1 MEEEQAQEAPE
12 EMIFERQISRYRH
25 VAVDPLRL
33 DESNIRYELGVD
45 PYRQN
50 NQDAQATV
58 TTTVEST
65 TFGNSMAILMEEH
78 QSRVQAQLNT
88 TTGIPVTRV
97 EQEIAT
103 IEQQVAVMQAIS
115 EEIPPIVITPPI
127 PEPPPLPPVRLLPL
141 SRMFHNS
148 DGSTI
153 SDYYYS
159 SAGSCLSFENE
170 YVPVLYLK
178 DGELITSIN
187 SNSPSVF
194 IYNLIVKQ
202 PICAPSITAINNYC
216 KYIVGRNTDNS
227 NTVYGDF
234 KKFDIPVGEYRISNH
249 YVGTNHFIACF
260 GQTNRT
266 IPQVLMCLAV
276 RRDKVINLVK
286 NGYREE
292 TVDKNDLVLLIDN
305 SFIRDETHFKLYRN
319 IKRSYIDNIKSFD
332 VLYTNNLHALCFN
345 EFRITPPRF
354 RTILESQEYSQRI
367 TELVREQL

>member
-1 MEEEQAQEAPE
+1 MEEEQIQEAPDE
-12 EMIFERQISRYRH
+12 IIFERPPQGVSYYAT
-25 VAVDPLRL
+25 VVTDPFRL
-33 DESNIRYELGVD
+33 AESNIRYELGVD
-45 PYRQN
+45 LYRQN
-50 NQDAQATV
+50 DQDAQATV

-65 TFGNSMAILMEEH
+65 TFGNSIAVLMEE
-78 QSRVQAQLNT
+78 QSQMQAQLNAA
-88 TTGIPVTRV
+88 TGIPVTRV
-97 EQEIAT
+97 GQEIAT
-103 IEQQVAVMQAIS
+103 IEQQVETIRA
-115 EEIPPIVITPPI
+115 VITEEVTPII
-127 PEPPPLPPVRLLPL
+127 PEPPPLPPVRLLPV
-141 SRMFHNS
+141 SRMYRNS
-148 DGSTI
+148 EGNIVSNN
-153 SDYYYS
+153 YYS

-202 PICAPSITAINNYC
+202 PSCAPSITAINNYC
-216 KYIVGRNTDNS
+216 KYIVGRNTYNS
-227 NTVYGDF
+227 NVVYGDF
-234 KKFDIPVGEYRISNH
+234 KRFDIPVGEYRISNH

-292 TVDKNDLVLLIDN
+292 TIDKNDLVLLIDN
-305 SFIRDETHFKLYRN
+305 SFIRDEIHFKLYRN
-319 IKRSYIDNIKSFD
+319 IKRSYIDNIKDFD